1 MGDSEECLC
10 ACCGELSRTEVR
22 RRMEGAILSRHLKG
36 QDQNTNKELVFE
48 KGEYLSELLRQE
60 K

>member
-1 MGDSEECLC
+1 
-10 ACCGELSRTEVR
+10 
-22 RRMEGAILSRHLKG
+22 MEGAILSRHLKG